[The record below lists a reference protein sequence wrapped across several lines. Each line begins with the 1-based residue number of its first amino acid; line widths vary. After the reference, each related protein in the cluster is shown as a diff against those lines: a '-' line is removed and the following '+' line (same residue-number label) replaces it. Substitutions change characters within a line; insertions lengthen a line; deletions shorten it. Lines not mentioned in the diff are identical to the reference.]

1 MKSLF
6 FFAFT
11 IMVISILTLIN
22 IKSYNMKNI
31 NSFLK
36 DQVENHQTP
45 SVNYAFF
52 DTNSIIYEMKYG
64 LKNIKY
70 NEPVNETTMYH
81 LFSVTKTFTALAVLQ
96 LAQLGKI
103 ELSKPVSLYLPEFP
117 YSREITVKQLLSHT
131 SGIPNP
137 LPLKWIHLD
146 IEHDTFSR
154 DQFFAK
160 IFSTN
165 PKLCFDPNTGL
176 KYSNLGYVLLGQ
188 LIERVSG
195 TTFENYVTEN
205 IIKPSGIASTE
216 LSFQIEPTSHAIGYH
231 KWWSLTNAIF
241 GLLINKEKFMG
252 KKEGKWKPFKYFYN
266 NGIAYGGMFGSAS
279 GLIKYAQAL
288 LPNNSILIND
298 YYKNLLFTETT
309 VNDRKTGM
317 SLSWFTGTLKGNKYF
332 CHAGGGGGYYVE
344 LRVYPQ
350 LGVGSIIMF
359 NRSGMKDERLLDKT
373 DAFFITGNNRMGT

>member
-146 IEHDTFSR
+146 IEHNTFSR

-165 PKLCFDPNTGL
+165 PKLCFDPDTGL

>member
-36 DQVENHQTP
+36 DQVDNHQTP

-131 SGIPNP
+131 AGIPNP

-146 IEHDTFSR
+146 IEHNTFSR

-165 PKLCFDPNTGL
+165 PKLCFDPDTGL